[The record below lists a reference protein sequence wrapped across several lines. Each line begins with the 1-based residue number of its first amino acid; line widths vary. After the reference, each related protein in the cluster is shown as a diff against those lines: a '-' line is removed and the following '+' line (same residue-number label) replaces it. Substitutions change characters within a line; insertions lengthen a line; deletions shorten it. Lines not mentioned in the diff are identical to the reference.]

1 MFGLQDLRLVPPTR
15 QTREVEEEG
24 GCEMVQQA
32 LLAGRT
38 MLEMVMEAE
47 RSGAVPGVEDLCDKV
62 VESDGLGPVGR
73 LVTENLVKAALHYWK
88 IEMESPFSAYCE
100 EIRSRQ

>member
-1 MFGLQDLRLVPPTR
+1 
-15 QTREVEEEG
+15 
-24 GCEMVQQA
+24 MVQQA

-47 RSGAVPGVEDLCDKV
+47 RSGAVPGVEDLCEVV

-73 LVTENLVKAALHYWK
+73 LVMENLVKAATHYWK
-88 IEMESPFSAYCE
+88 MEIESPLSVHCE
-100 EIRSRQ
+100 GMRSRQ

>member
-1 MFGLQDLRLVPPTR
+1 
-15 QTREVEEEG
+15 
-24 GCEMVQQA
+24 MVQQA

-47 RSGAVPGVEDLCDKV
+47 RSGAVPGVEDLCEV

-88 IEMESPFSAYCE
+88 MEIESPLSVHCE
-100 EIRSRQ
+100 EMRSRQ